1 MQVLT
6 PEQAKLMWSAFDEV
20 AKWCVTAITLWL
32 LGSLRKSYKALQHT
46 LGVLRG
52 LPAQFEAHRAED
64 TANFQAIN
72 AKLDLNHAAD
82 IRRNPAIQH

>member
-52 LPAQFEAHRAED
+52 LPAQFEAHRQGKN
-64 TANFQAIN
+64 TATPG
-72 AKLDLNHAAD
+72 
-82 IRRNPAIQH
+82 NPMQSWT